1 MKTRNFLPIIF
12 VMSFLILIPVNVI
25 TISYSFTSNS
35 SNNSV
40 GLNSSYGKI
49 QHVVIIIMENRGYP
63 EVIDNPNATYQNQL
77 AKNYAIASKYYAVKQ
92 ESLPNYISMIAGA
105 PLIKENM
112 DPNETKPLGEKNLI
126 DLFEA
131 KNITWKSYNQDM
143 PGVCDLTDFGES
155 NYTVHHN
162 PFVYFSDI
170 RNNTERCK
178 NVVGLNQ
185 FSEDLKNNNL
195 PNYSFVV
202 PNDFNN
208 THDTTVAYGDHW
220 LSTFLPEIIN
230 SPVFNS
236 TVVFITYDEGQENS
250 TEGFGNGIYSV
261 NGGHIPMIIVSPLVK
276 SGFRS
281 PEQYS
286 HYSLLST
293 VEKIFNTGNLG
304 RGDRSDSGKPLF
316 ELFRAP

>member
-1 MKTRNFLPIIF
+1 
-12 VMSFLILIPVNVI
+12 
-25 TISYSFTSNS
+25 
-35 SNNSV
+35 
-40 GLNSSYGKI
+40 
-49 QHVVIIIMENRGYP
+49 
-63 EVIDNPNATYQNQL
+63 
-77 AKNYAIASKYYAVKQ
+77 
-92 ESLPNYISMIAGA
+92 MIAGA
-105 PLIKENM
+105 TLIKENM
-112 DPNETKPLGEKNLI
+112 DPNETKPLSQKNLI

-170 RNNTERCK
+170 RNNKERCN
-178 NVVGLNQ
+178 NVVGLDQ
-185 FSEDLKNNNL
+185 FSKDLKNNNL

-208 THDTTVAYGDHW
+208 SHDTTVAYGDHW
-220 LSTFLPEIIN
+220 LSTFVPEIIN
-230 SPVFNS
+230 SSMFNS
-236 TVVFITYDEGQENS
+236 TMVFITYDEGQENS
-250 TEGFGNGIYSV
+250 TEGFGNGVYAV

-281 PEQYS
+281 SEQYS

-293 VEKIFNTGNLG
+293 LEKIFNTGNLG
-304 RGDRSDSGKPLF
+304 RGDTSAKPMLDQ
-316 ELFRAP
+316 FRAPL

>member
-1 MKTRNFLPIIF
+1 
-12 VMSFLILIPVNVI
+12 MSFIILIPVNVI

-40 GLNSSYGKI
+40 RLNSSYGKI

-220 LSTFLPEIIN
+220 LSTFLPEIVN

>member
-1 MKTRNFLPIIF
+1 
-12 VMSFLILIPVNVI
+12 MSFVILIPAKIV
-25 TISYSFTSNS
+25 TISYSFPNNI

-40 GLNSSYGKI
+40 GLTSSDSKI
-49 QHVVIIIMENRGYP
+49 QHIVIIVMENRGYP
-63 EVIDNPNATYQNQL
+63 EVIYNPNATYQNQL
-77 AKNYAIASKYYAVKQ
+77 AKDYAIASKYYAVKQ

-112 DPNETKPLGEKNLI
+112 DPNETKPLSQKNLI

-131 KNITWKSYNQDM
+131 KKITWKSYNQDM

-170 RNNTERCK
+170 RNNKERCN
-178 NVVGLNQ
+178 NVVGLDQ
-185 FSEDLKNNNL
+185 FSQDLKNGNL

-230 SPVFNS
+230 STVFNS

-250 TEGFGNGIYSV
+250 TEGFGNGIYAV
-261 NGGHIPMIIVSPLVK
+261 NGGHLPMIIVSPLVK

-304 RGDRSDSGKPLF
+304 RGDASAIGKPMMD
-316 ELFRAP
+316 LFRSPL

>member
-1 MKTRNFLPIIF
+1 
-12 VMSFLILIPVNVI
+12 
-25 TISYSFTSNS
+25 
-35 SNNSV
+35 
-40 GLNSSYGKI
+40 
-49 QHVVIIIMENRGYP
+49 MENRGYP

-77 AKNYAIASKYYAVKQ
+77 ANNYAIASKYYAVKQ

-131 KNITWKSYNQDM
+131 KNISWKSYNQDM

-304 RGDRSDSGKPLF
+304 RGDKSDSGKPLLD
-316 ELFRAP
+316 LFRAP

>member
-1 MKTRNFLPIIF
+1 
-12 VMSFLILIPVNVI
+12 MSFAILIPTNIV
-25 TISYSFTSNS
+25 TFSYSFTRNS
-35 SNNSV
+35 SNTSV
-40 GLNSSYGKI
+40 GLTNSNGKI
-49 QHVVIIIMENRGYP
+49 QHIIIIVMENRGYP

-77 AKNYAIASKYYAVKQ
+77 AKDYAIASKYYAVKQ

-112 DPNETKPLGEKNLI
+112 DPNETKPLSQKILI

-170 RNNTERCK
+170 RNNKERCN
-178 NVVGLNQ
+178 NVVGLDQ
-185 FSEDLKNNNL
+185 FSKDLKNNNL

-208 THDTTVAYGDHW
+208 SHDTTVAYGDHW
-220 LSTFLPEIIN
+220 LSTFVPEIIN
-230 SPVFNS
+230 SSMFNS
-236 TVVFITYDEGQENS
+236 TLVFITYDEGQENS
-250 TEGFGNGIYSV
+250 T
-261 NGGHIPMIIVSPLVK
+261 
-276 SGFRS
+276 
-281 PEQYS
+281 
-286 HYSLLST
+286 
-293 VEKIFNTGNLG
+293 
-304 RGDRSDSGKPLF
+304 
-316 ELFRAP
+316 